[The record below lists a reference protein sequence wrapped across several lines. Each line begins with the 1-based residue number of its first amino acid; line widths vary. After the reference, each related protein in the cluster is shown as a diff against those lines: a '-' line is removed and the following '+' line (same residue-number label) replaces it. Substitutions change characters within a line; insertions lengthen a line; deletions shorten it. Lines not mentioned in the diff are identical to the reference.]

1 MSNKLRIFVYGTLK
15 PGEVNYQRYC
25 AGKVIEE
32 KSAMTFGNL
41 FDLPLGYPA
50 MTPGESIVH
59 GFLLTFT
66 DSTILSVLDKL
77 EDYNSNRI
85 PEENEYYRQEIE
97 IYDLDRK
104 SLGLAWVYLMNF
116 TQIQQLGGMIISSGC
131 WRGNCDLQFKQLN
144 S

>member
-1 MSNKLRIFVYGTLK
+1 MSNKVSVFVYGTLK

-25 AGKVIEE
+25 LGKVIEE
-32 KSAMTFGNL
+32 KPTIAFGKL

-50 MTPGESIVH
+50 MTPGESIVY

-66 DSTILSVLDKL
+66 DSTILSILDEL
-77 EDYNSNRI
+77 EDYNPNRI

-104 SLGLAWVYLMNF
+104 SLGFAWVYLMTF
-116 TQIQQLGGMIISSGC
+116 AQVQRLGGQIISSGS
-131 WRGNCDLQFKQLN
+131 WRGNYHLK
-144 S
+144 

>member
-1 MSNKLRIFVYGTLK
+1 MSNKLKIFVYGTLK

-25 AGKVIEE
+25 GGKVIEE
-32 KSAMTFGNL
+32 KPAIALGKL
-41 FDLPLGYPA
+41 FSLTLGYPA

-66 DSTILSVLDKL
+66 DSTILTILDEL
-77 EDYNSNRI
+77 EDYNPNRI

-104 SLGLAWVYLMNF
+104 SLGLAWVYLMTF
-116 TQIQQLGGMIISSGC
+116 TQVQQLGGILISSGS
-131 WRGNCDLQFKQLN
+131 WRGNCDLH
-144 S
+144 